1 MKKTIGLLLSIFI
14 LILGACGE
22 QTEDAETGDEGEQ
35 LKINTTV
42 YPLQY
47 FTERIAGDAAE
58 VETIL
63 PPGSDAHSYEPS
75 TKEMVEMAEADAFI
89 YNGAGLETYAEKISE
104 SIKSEDV
111 EIVEAS
117 SGIDLSS
124 GSHDHGNEE
133 EEHADEG
140 EHEHEEEEHADEDER
155 EHEEEEHAGEEGAE
169 GEDGHNHGEENPHV
183 WLDPIRSIQMA
194 ENIKEKLIELQPD
207 SEEQF
212 EENFNALKAD
222 LESLDE
228 DFHEQVEGKEKNE
241 IIVSHAAYGYWEE
254 AYGIEQIAV
263 SGLSPSNE
271 PSQKEL
277 EKIIEVAEEHELN
290 HVLFEQNITPKV
302 SEVVQKEI
310 GADPLRIHNLSVL
323 TEEDIENEEDY
334 FSLMK
339 QNLEVLNE
347 ALTE

>member
-1 MKKTIGLLLSIFI
+1 MKKTIGLLFIIFI
-14 LILGACGE
+14 LILSACGE
-22 QTEDAETGDEGEQ
+22 QTEDEEASNEGEQ

-47 FTERIAGDAAE
+47 FTERIVGDDAE

-89 YNGAGLETYAEKISE
+89 YNGAGLEKYAEKISE
-104 SIKSEDV
+104 SIESEDV
-111 EIVEAS
+111 EIIEAS
-117 SGIDLSS
+117 SGINLSS
-124 GSHDHGNEE
+124 ESHDHEN
-133 EEHADEG
+133 G
-140 EHEHEEEEHADEDER
+140 EHEHEEGEHADEDE
-155 EHEEEEHAGEEGAE
+155 HELADEETAE
-169 GEDGHNHGEENPHV
+169 EDGHNHGGEDPHV
-183 WLDPIRSIQMA
+183 WLDPVRSIQMA
-194 ENIKEKLIELQPD
+194 ENIKEKLIEIQPD

-228 DFHEQVEGKEKNE
+228 DFHEQVEGQEKNE

-277 EKIIEVAEEHELN
+277 ENVIEVAEEHELN

-310 GADPLRIHNLSVL
+310 GADPLRVHNLSVL

>member
-1 MKKTIGLLLSIFI
+1 MKKKTIGLILLMVI
-14 LILGACGE
+14 LILGACGD
-22 QTEDAETGDEGEQ
+22 QTSEEDSGDEGEP

-104 SIKSEDV
+104 SIDSEDV

-117 SGIDLSS
+117 NGIDLSA
-124 GSHDHGNEE
+124 GSHDHE
-133 EEHADEG
+133 A
-140 EHEHEEEEHADEDER
+140 EDD
-155 EHEEEEHAGEEGAE
+155 HEEEEHAGEEDDHAHEEEEHTDAEEHDEDSHE
-169 GEDGHNHGEENPHV
+169 GEDAHDHEGEDPHI
-183 WLDPIRSIQMA
+183 WLDPVRSIEIA
-194 ENIKEKLIELQPD
+194 ENIKETLVELQPE

-212 EENFNALKAD
+212 EENFSELEEDLNALD
-222 LESLDE
+222 D
-228 DFHEQVEGKEKNE
+228 DFHEQVEEQEKKE

-271 PSQKEL
+271 PSQKDL
-277 EKIIEVAEEHELN
+277 EDIIAVAEEHDID

-302 SEVVQKEI
+302 SEVVQGEI
-310 GADPLRIHNLSVL
+310 GADPLRVHNLSVL
-323 TEEDIENEEDY
+323 TEEDIENDEDY
-334 FSLMK
+334 FTLME

-347 ALTE
+347 ALEE